1 MSSQSAKRN
10 RLILILLAT
19 LAILGA
25 AIFML
30 QQDKPQTAAQLTTSD
45 TIDSISITRANFQPI
60 ELARTQDEW
69 HMRAPY
75 AIPAN
80 KQRIEPLLSLL
91 TLPDA
96 GYTQTEVDMDAAG
109 LNNTDTSI
117 TLNDATFILGNQD
130 ITGERRYVLVNNK
143 VSFVPEWVWSLING
157 GVTAFADL
165 TVLPDISE
173 PLFIEDN
180 GNVDKLSNI
189 DQWAAL
195 KADKIIALAPSSN
208 AQKLEAP
215 DYELQ
220 LAKSAEIS
228 DANNIIA
235 SIHVYSGF
243 ATVTTQPG
251 FAYVIALESLAAL
264 LK

>member
-1 MSSQSAKRN
+1 MSSQSSKRN

-19 LAILGA
+19 LAVLGA

-30 QQDKPQTAAQLTTSD
+30 QQDKPQTVAQLSTNE
-45 TIDSISITRANFQPI
+45 TIDTISITRANFPPI
-60 ELARTQDEW
+60 ELIRTQDQW

-96 GYTQTEVDMDAAG
+96 GYTQTDVDMNAAG

-117 TLNDATFILGNQD
+117 SLNDATFILGNPD
-130 ITGERRYVLVNNK
+130 ITGERRYVLFNNK

-165 TVLPDISE
+165 TVLPNVSE

-189 DQWAAL
+189 DQWADL
-195 KADKIIALAPSSN
+195 QADKIIALAPSPN
-208 AQKLEAP
+208 AQQLEEP
-215 DYELQ
+215 DYQLQ
-220 LAKSAEIS
+220 LAKSADIA

-235 SIHVYSGF
+235 SIHVYSKF

-251 FAYVIALESLAAL
+251 FAYVVALESLAAL

>member
-1 MSSQSAKRN
+1 MSRQSAKRN

-19 LAILGA
+19 LAVLGA
-25 AIFML
+25 AIYKL
-30 QQDKPQTAAQLTTSD
+30 QQDKQQPTAQLTTSG
-45 TIDSISITRANFQPI
+45 TINSITITRENFPAIDLVRDQS
-60 ELARTQDEW
+60 EW
-69 HMRAPY
+69 RMSAPY

-96 GYTQTEVDMDAAG
+96 GYTQTEVDMNAAG
-109 LNNTDTSI
+109 LNNSNTSI
-117 TLNDATFILGNQD
+117 TLNDSTFILGNPD
-130 ITGERRYVLVNNK
+130 ITGERRYVLFNDK

-165 TVLPDISE
+165 TVFPNIAE

-180 GNVDKLSNI
+180 GNIDALTNI

-195 KADKIIALAPSSN
+195 QADKIIAIPPSPN
-208 AQKLEAP
+208 AQNLEEP
-215 DYELQ
+215 GYQLQ
-220 LAKSAEIS
+220 LAISANIS
-228 DANNIIA
+228 EANSVIA
-235 SIHVYSGF
+235 SIQVYSKF
-243 ATVTTQPG
+243 ATITTQPG